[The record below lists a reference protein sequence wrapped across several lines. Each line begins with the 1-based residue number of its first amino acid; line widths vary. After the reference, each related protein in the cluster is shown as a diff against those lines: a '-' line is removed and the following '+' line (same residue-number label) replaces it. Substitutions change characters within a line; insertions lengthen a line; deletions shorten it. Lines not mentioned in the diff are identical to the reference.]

1 MSDHE
6 LRKEMIMGVIDEM
19 RGPRFNINEVVKY
32 NPATEY
38 LVGTVIPMDWKPP
51 IKDNRT
57 MDDLDS
63 VNINDVDYVGSDDS
77 NSGIDNVLGNNSPI
91 LNPNSQIRSFG
102 LSFMVDSQENISL
115 DICVTWGRYFK
126 DEDSEE
132 GFSLNGVL
140 SKRQSDDLMWK
151 RESFG
156 EVRNVNVDN
165 SFKKGKKIRVYESDD
180 GLINLFIKRQE
191 LNIAL
196 VLTFILTG
204 LGSIYAGNTKKGLTL
219 LILRVLFAALAFF
232 SNIFGILSVLVWVYG
247 FYEVYNDV
255 QIANRNS
262 SPNLINDFKNWNQ
275 QNKIIAILIICV
287 ILILTLNSLISFSS
301 TNSYPSDDSDTS
313 NYVSYSYESPSSHY
327 RGVDTSPDTLAKND
341 PDSYYD
347 YYEYGDNP
355 DVDDYLESEGYD

>member
-191 LNIAL
+191 LNENKSHI
-196 VLTFILTG
+196 
-204 LGSIYAGNTKKGLTL
+204 SIYLINNLNVTTNKKKSRPEAQDCLFQPSIRVNLKDSKKLVGMDTFAESNDELDFLYRNKPVLATGHLCSVIWSEIDYYKEFKEDYKNLIWPDESAIDNSQDFIEPTIRTEFLPLYPIIYLTL
-219 LILRVLFAALAFF
+219 I
-232 SNIFGILSVLVWVYG
+232 
-247 FYEVYNDV
+247 
-255 QIANRNS
+255 
-262 SPNLINDFKNWNQ
+262 
-275 QNKIIAILIICV
+275 
-287 ILILTLNSLISFSS
+287 
-301 TNSYPSDDSDTS
+301 
-313 NYVSYSYESPSSHY
+313 
-327 RGVDTSPDTLAKND
+327 
-341 PDSYYD
+341 
-347 YYEYGDNP
+347 
-355 DVDDYLESEGYD
+355 